1 MSPPRWSRPACGGRQ
16 GGPAACRR
24 QMASAARPHARRRRV
39 QDAATAS
46 KSAAQEAHGQSC
58 QIDHAAGLARQG
70 GGSGIDHAAGLARQT
85 AAHRLQL
92 VANCSTS
99 AAVGGKSARKIVLTA
114 LQSPINDVE
123 FVELSRGLPVVAKR
137 TISGMKCIHS
147 CCTSY
152 TRNIDQIL

>member
-1 MSPPRWSRPACGGRQ
+1 VLVEGASDRA
-16 GGPAACRR
+16 AATACRWR
-24 QMASAARPHARRRRV
+24 VRRGRMLADDGL
-39 QDAATAS
+39 QDAAAAS
-46 KSAAQEAHGQSC
+46 MSAAQEPHGKGR

-114 LQSPINDVE
+114 LQSPISDAE
-123 FVELSRGLPVVAKR
+123 FVELSRGRPAVAKR